1 MDNGGHVNKQIH
13 ILGLL
18 FVVLPTLAALAGN
31 TLTTHNPNTTAT
43 IVIHGF
49 DPDGA
54 SQEGVFGEDILDEE
68 LLHQVGNFAGLPV
81 SDGSATLPTNVIATT
96 TYYGDTPPSYYNT
109 QDIAELNSITK
120 QYGGGIP
127 RYALIIAKYARHIMD
142 RSGASQVNIV
152 SASLGSF
159 VGRWMIEKDSDS
171 LVSDGKVA
179 RWLSLEGVLCGNW
192 AASNELVQDLW
203 DDFGTP
209 TIDTEHMKYE
219 WVEANLHSPRR
230 EADNPLFADIL
241 IGMEM
246 SSRDTAGDGMLTDI
260 MLLEGDFHANDGVVT
275 VDDGYFEYMSPQSKF
290 LNLSTTHSW
299 MHVNHYELK
308 EYDPAMMQIANFL
321 TQRRRITVKVIR
333 LQVTNPEEPDDFW
346 WDWMPAEI
354 VIESETFSPL
364 GLSQW
369 GITDSVCTRGVE
381 GASSPIYEFNNHGEE
396 QTLNHIIYD
405 EFVGD
410 GEATLDINLGCFE
423 IDWNEKYGVY
433 EPLDDGGND
442 LGSTS
447 ISISVTSVGTTTQEF
462 STSNFNGTVEI
473 QVFDYPFDVLD
484 DAVIGDVNG
493 DGYVNVSDV
502 LALIS
507 AWGPCSCVE
516 DLDGSGIVDV
526 TDLLI
531 VIGNWG

>member
-1 MDNGGHVNKQIH
+1 
-13 ILGLL
+13 
-18 FVVLPTLAALAGN
+18 
-31 TLTTHNPNTTAT
+31 
-43 IVIHGF
+43 
-49 DPDGA
+49 
-54 SQEGVFGEDILDEE
+54 
-68 LLHQVGNFAGLPV
+68 
-81 SDGSATLPTNVIATT
+81 
-96 TYYGDTPPSYYNT
+96 
-109 QDIAELNSITK
+109 
-120 QYGGGIP
+120 
-127 RYALIIAKYARHIMD
+127 
-142 RSGASQVNIV
+142 
-152 SASLGSF
+152 
-159 VGRWMIEKDSDS
+159 
-171 LVSDGKVA
+171 
-179 RWLSLEGVLCGNW
+179 
-192 AASNELVQDLW
+192 
-203 DDFGTP
+203 
-209 TIDTEHMKYE
+209 
-219 WVEANLHSPRR
+219 
-230 EADNPLFADIL
+230 
-241 IGMEM
+241 MEM

-308 EYDPAMMQIANFL
+308 EYDPARMQIANFL

-484 DAVIGDVNG
+484 DVVVGDVNG
-493 DGYVNVSDV
+493 DGNIDV
-502 LALIS
+502 TDILLVIS
-507 AWGPCSCVE
+507 AWGPCSGCIE
-516 DLDGSGIVDV
+516 DLDHSGEVDV

-531 VIGNWG
+531 IIGNWN